1 MTGELRPP
9 AKNARR
15 IALALSVAAVLSSL
29 VCGFYAR
36 QAFALR
42 AEDPERLMGPVLWFL
57 VALLI
62 ALLLRMGAA
71 VCELIWLARVWTNLP
86 ESLRKVGPLEKVEPF
101 LLITGTLVPGLA
113 WIWKLGVIDTVTKG
127 FETIRARVP
136 FDAPVPRNLG
146 MAAVIVSWIPGL
158 NVYVA
163 PFLWE
168 LFAIRIDRCVEGIL
182 ERSNAVTNGR

>member
-1 MTGELRPP
+1 MAPP

-15 IALALSVAAVLSSL
+15 IALVLSIAAVLSSL

-42 AEDPERLMGPVLWFL
+42 AEDPERLRGPGRGVRR
-57 VALLI
+57 ALLV

-71 VCELIWLARVWTNLP
+71 VCELIWLARVWSNLP
-86 ESLRKVGPLEKVEPF
+86 EPLRKIGPLEKVEPF
-101 LLITGTLVPGLA
+101 LLITGTLVPGLS

-127 FETIRARVP
+127 FETIRTRVP
-136 FDAPVPRNLG
+136 FTAPVPRNLG

-182 ERSNAVTNGR
+182 ERSHPVVNGS